1 MSRAPLNGLNG
12 ERESASK
19 AAPTSALAGF
29 ADILLRR
36 WRGRK
41 NAGLKFRP

>member
-19 AAPTSALAGF
+19 AAPTSALAGYGGL
-29 ADILLRR
+29 ALR
-36 WRGRK
+36 
-41 NAGLKFRP
+41 